1 MGQLVWPSSDLQ
13 SEEYPF
19 YHVDRSAR
27 VQVYDD
33 ESKLLRKFIPSIL
46 QKLLNEGHVL
56 GNTSLNIAGDPM
68 VFLPEDLYIN
78 CKRLEIRYVLQDNL
92 LYEVL

>member
-1 MGQLVWPSSDLQ
+1 MSKT
-13 SEEYPF
+13 YPKENIEIKNQPF
-19 YHVDRSAR
+19 FHIDNSVRA
-27 VQVYDD
+27 QVYDD
-33 ESKLLRKFIPSIL
+33 EFDLHKKYIPELLQR
-46 QKLLNEGHVL
+46 LLIEGHII

-78 CKRLEIRYVLQDNL
+78 CKRLDIKYILQEDC